1 MASCRGLLLI
11 LGSSEDR
18 FLQLVYFREIQA
30 LANGQCDLRSKKK
43 GTKKTRISKKKAS
56 TRQNRRKK
64 PSGRSKVATLDTF
77 GSWLSNQQKKRRSNE
92 KKVGGFA
99 SVPNTMQEWLRN
111 QKPAIVEVEQVEV
124 VVPISTTEQW
134 LRGQIES
141 RKLEAEESTSEVVV
155 TSSD

>member
-1 MASCRGLLLI
+1 MPIPRT
-11 LGSSEDR
+11 SEDR
-18 FLQLVYFREIQA
+18 FLQLVYFQEIRA
-30 LANGQCDLRSKKK
+30 LFNGRCDLRSKKK
-43 GTKKTRISKKKAS
+43 GTKKTRVSKKKAS

-64 PSGRSKVATLDTF
+64 PGGRPKVATLDTL

-99 SVPNTMQEWLRN
+99 SVPDTMEEWLRN

-141 RKLEAEESTSEVVV
+141 RKLEAEETTSEDVV
-155 TSSD
+155 TSPD